1 MACRRQRQVERI
13 AAARDVLYV
22 LQQVVAVQQVVQVG
36 VALSLTVTAPG
47 AVEIFADDEALLGR
61 DELVEDVGELIA
73 EQSCNGTGWTV
84 DANDGN
90 VVRRS

>member
-1 MACRRQRQVERI
+1 MTASRPN
-13 AAARDVLYV
+13 
-22 LQQVVAVQQVVQVG
+22 
-36 VALSLTVTAPG
+36 VTP
-47 AVEIFADDEALLGR
+47 LLGR

>member
-1 MACRRQRQVERI
+1 M
-13 AAARDVLYV
+13 
-22 LQQVVAVQQVVQVG
+22 QQVIQVG
-36 VALSLTVTAPG
+36 VELTVTAPG
-47 AVEIFADDEALLGR
+47 AVEISAHDEPLLGR